1 MDEQQGVGG
10 SSEHVHYGATTLP
23 LMRTSCLPEH
33 TLQAACSF
41 RVTHSAE
48 GIDQPRV
55 QRLHTHTHTVS
66 HSFTSCLPNNVAH
79 LAAADFEEAAN
90 YLLSSFTSSC
100 TNSLCFL
107 KNFNNPIPEL
117 TFCVKRISITLSL
130 LHHKLTFC
138 VHI

>member
-1 MDEQQGVGG
+1 MDEQHGVGG

-55 QRLHTHTHTVS
+55 QRLHTHTHTVKY
-66 HSFTSCLPNNVAH
+66 SFTSCLPNNVAH

-90 YLLSSFTSSC
+90 YLSSSFTSSC
-100 TNSLCFL
+100 TNSLCF
-107 KNFNNPIPEL
+107 KKFQ
-117 TFCVKRISITLSL
+117 
-130 LHHKLTFC
+130 
-138 VHI
+138 

>member
-1 MDEQQGVGG
+1 MDEQHGVGG

-55 QRLHTHTHTVS
+55 QRLHTHTHTLSDTVS
-66 HSFTSCLPNNVAH
+66 PHVCQIMLLISLQQILKKQQITSQAH
-79 LAAADFEEAAN
+79 L
-90 YLLSSFTSSC
+90 LHRVLTHC
-100 TNSLCFL
+100 VL
-107 KNFNNPIPEL
+107 KNFNNPNPNH
-117 TFCVKRISITLSL
+117 T
-130 LHHKLTFC
+130 
-138 VHI
+138 